1 MVTQI
6 NCYDNISNIDF
17 CESDIYYVC
26 SQNCALSIFVLIIG
40 LIWCCILGF
49 FIKRRQQY
57 INRNINRN
65 INHDIESQYE
75 EDDELIVEGKKIIMS
90 PPKYQN

>member
-26 SQNCALSIFVLIIG
+26 SQNCALSMFLLVVG
-40 LIWCCILGF
+40 LVWCCILGF

-57 INRNINRN
+57 INRNIN
-65 INHDIESQYE
+65 HDIESQY
-75 EDDELIVEGKKIIMS
+75 EDDELIVEGKKIIMY

>member
-1 MVTQI
+1 METQI
-6 NCYDNISNIDF
+6 NCYDNVSNTDV
-17 CESDIYYVC
+17 CHSDVYYIC

-40 LIWCCILGF
+40 LVWCCILGF

-57 INRNINRN
+57 IYRNIH
-65 INHDIESQYE
+65 HDIESQYE
-75 EDDELIVEGKKIIMS
+75 EEDELIVKGKQIIMS

>member
-26 SQNCALSIFVLIIG
+26 SQNCAFTMFLLVVG
-40 LIWCCILGF
+40 LVWCCILGF

-57 INRNINRN
+57 INRNINN
-65 INHDIESQYE
+65 DIESQYE
-75 EDDELIVEGKKIIMS
+75 EDDELIVEGKQIIS